1 MPAPGPEPEDG
12 AGAGPSG
19 PSVPLA
25 AVRDLLRELHSG
37 VAQEAAAARVALAVW
52 RRAAQRDDRTGAE
65 AAAREAEARLE
76 ALFDA
81 LAALE
86 ERGRRLVAE
95 AERAG

>member
-1 MPAPGPEPEDG
+1 
-12 AGAGPSG
+12 
-19 PSVPLA
+19 
-25 AVRDLLRELHSG
+25 VRELLGELHSG

-52 RRAAQRDDRTGAE
+52 RRAAQRADRAGAD

>member
-1 MPAPGPEPEDG
+1 
-12 AGAGPSG
+12 
-19 PSVPLA
+19 
-25 AVRDLLRELHSG
+25 

-52 RRAAQRDDRTGAE
+52 RRAAQGGDRAGAE

-86 ERGRRLVAE
+86 ERGRRIVAQ
-95 AERAG
+95 AERPAESGPDHYG

>member
-1 MPAPGPEPEDG
+1 VPA
-12 AGAGPSG
+12 
-19 PSVPLA
+19 A

-52 RRAAQRDDRTGAE
+52 RRAAQRDDRAGAD

-86 ERGRRLVAE
+86 ERGRRITAE
-95 AERAG
+95 AEGSG

>member
-1 MPAPGPEPEDG
+1 
-12 AGAGPSG
+12 
-19 PSVPLA
+19 VPLA
-25 AVRDLLRELHSG
+25 ALRGLLGELHRG
-37 VAQEAAAARVALAVW
+37 VAQEAAAARIALAVW
-52 RRAAQRDDRTGAE
+52 RRAAQRDDRAGAG

-81 LAALE
+81 LTALE